1 VEVRLTD
8 ADSDVEEDGEDE
20 YDLSKGSVSAAIDQG
35 VREGT
40 DFEDDF
46 GKGPDNL
53 NAGISKMLDG
63 PGRGVPSTRQT
74 KEATPIPMQ
83 QATDKPYDYTT
94 KSPPSVSPNMYQERR
109 ETY

>member
-20 YDLSKGSVSAAIDQG
+20 DDLRTGWSDVAIDQG
-35 VREGT
+35 VGDGT

-53 NAGISKMLDG
+53 DARISKMLDG
-63 PGRGVPSTRQT
+63 AGKRRTINQT
-74 KEATPIPMQ
+74 KESNNANPDATS
-83 QATDKPYDYTT
+83 K
-94 KSPPSVSPNMYQERR
+94 R
-109 ETY
+109 

>member
-20 YDLSKGSVSAAIDQG
+20 DDLSKGSVSAAIDQG
-35 VREGT
+35 VGDGT

-53 NAGISKMLDG
+53 NARISKMLDG
-63 PGRGVPSTRQT
+63 AGKRRTINQT
-74 KEATPIPMQ
+74 KERSNANPDAT
-83 QATDKPYDYTT
+83 
-94 KSPPSVSPNMYQERR
+94 SNR
-109 ETY
+109 